1 MLLQQLVHQDRSDFL
16 KTSIGNI
23 QLEGVWVPK
32 VEVREQTLIV
42 LFDSQ
47 TDLDVV
53 TCAVF
58 EVVDDAC
65 LVIKDVDSFKTDTV
79 WEEGIEA
86 SDPAMLTLFQVDLLE
101 DAAL

>member
-1 MLLQQLVHQDRSDFL
+1 LVHQDRSNFL

-42 LFDSQ
+42 FFGSQ
-47 TDLDVV
+47 TDLDIV
-53 TCAVF
+53 TCTVF
-58 EVVDDAC
+58 KVVYEAC

-79 WEEGIEA
+79 WEEGSEA
-86 SDPAMLTLFQVDLLE
+86 SDPAMLTLFQVDILE